1 MGYEVSEVVRGATG
15 GAGIPLMDMFA
26 KLGSTGGG
34 GGIPAR
40 TAGSGTAIFSGGIVK
55 SGGAFAV
62 VPNSGVSWASSA
74 NEEGGT

>member
-1 MGYEVSEVVRGATG
+1 VAEVVTGATG
-15 GAGIPLMDMFA
+15 GAGIPLMDIFA

-55 SGGAFAV
+55 SGGALA
-62 VPNSGVSWASSA
+62 VPNSGGVSWPPSTA
-74 NEEGGT
+74 NVIGGT